1 MRFPERMKPTPR
13 SKSERARTDTS
24 AGSAD
29 PELETPRPPGAKAAD
44 LVPDAADCAL
54 AAGFALIRFK
64 LNSAWLV
71 AIGAV
76 VGLAKV
82 ILR

>member
-1 MRFPERMKPTPR
+1 VVTWQLAR
-13 SKSERARTDTS
+13 SAII
-24 AGSAD
+24 D
-29 PELETPRPPGAKAAD
+29 PVTIIL
-44 LVPDAADCAL
+44 AL